1 MKSYGQL
8 CAAALALDVVGDRW
22 SLLVVRELL
31 DGPRRWTDVRA
42 GLPGVAKN
50 LLADRLRELEGA
62 GVVER
67 TAEERYALTPRGSAL
82 APVIEALVLWGA
94 PLIADAPPDGYAR
107 ASFVRTACRVHPD
120 AELIEADDEHARVRL
135 AGELVEGT
143 PAHVLHAIAAT
154 APSR

>member
-8 CAAALALDVVGDRW
+8 CAAALALDVIGDRW

-31 DGPRRWTDVRA
+31 DGPRRWTDLRA

-50 LLADRLRELEGA
+50 LLADRLRDLEEA
-62 GVVER
+62 GVLARTEDDRYELTER
-67 TAEERYALTPRGSAL
+67 GAALE
-82 APVIEALVLWGA
+82 PVLMALVQWGA
-94 PLIADAPPDGYAR
+94 PLIRGAPRDAYAR

-120 AELIEADDEHARVRL
+120 AELLEADDEHARVLL

-143 PAHVLHAIAAT
+143 PADVLHALAAQ
-154 APSR
+154 APG